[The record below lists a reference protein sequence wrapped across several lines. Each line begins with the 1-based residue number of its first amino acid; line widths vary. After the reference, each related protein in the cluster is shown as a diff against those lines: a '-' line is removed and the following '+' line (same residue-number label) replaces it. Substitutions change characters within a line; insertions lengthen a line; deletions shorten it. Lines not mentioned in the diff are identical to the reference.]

1 MTTLLMYTLLSVLG
15 PYAVAAPAPSA
26 ADLLTAIDQNLTFE
40 TRYTK
45 ATMTV
50 ETPRR
55 TRAYTLETWG
65 RGVDEAATSF
75 LAPPREAGTR
85 MLKKG
90 GEIWIWMPS
99 IEKVQKLSGH
109 MLRQGMMGSDISY
122 EDLLEF
128 ADWLSVYDAKV
139 TGQVPCG
146 DSACWAME
154 LNARTETVSYPR
166 RVIQVDLEK
175 MIPVRQELYA
185 LSGTLLKVWTMED
198 LKQFGTR
205 WYPMTM
211 RVEDKLQAGTRTT
224 LSFEDLQFTVELEE
238 EIFSR
243 RWLER

>member
-1 MTTLLMYTLLSVLG
+1 MFLLALICT
-15 PYAVAAPAPSA
+15 AAGSEPVPSA
-26 ADLLTAIDQNLTFE
+26 ADLLAAIDENLTFD

-55 TRAYTLETWG
+55 TRSYTLETWG

-122 EDLLEF
+122 EDMLEF
-128 ADWLSVYDAKV
+128 TDWLSVYDATV

-146 DSACWAME
+146 NSTCWAME
-154 LNARTETVSYPR
+154 LTAKTESISYPR
-166 RVIQVDLEK
+166 RVIQVHLEK
-175 MIPVRQELYA
+175 KIPVRQEPYA

-211 RVEDKLQAGTRTT
+211 RIEDKLQPGSRTT
-224 LSFEDLQFTVELEE
+224 LSFEDLRFTVELEE

>member
-1 MTTLLMYTLLSVLG
+1 MMFLAFIG
-15 PYAVAAPAPSA
+15 IAAGSTPTPTAE
-26 ADLLTAIDQNLTFE
+26 DLLAAIDQNLTFE
-40 TRYTK
+40 TRYTQ

-65 RGVDEAATSF
+65 RGADEAATSF

-122 EDLLEF
+122 EDMLEF
-128 ADWLSVYDAKV
+128 TDWLTVYDATV

-146 DSACWAME
+146 DSTCWAME
-154 LNARTETVSYPR
+154 LNAKTESVSYPR

-185 LSGTLLKVWTMED
+185 LSGTLLKVWTMEN

-211 RVEDKLQAGTRTT
+211 RIEDKLQAGSQTT

>member
-1 MTTLLMYTLLSVLG
+1 MTSFLAIFALSAL
-15 PYAVAAPAPSA
+15 AAPTPTAE
-26 ADLLTAIDQNLTFE
+26 DLLAAIDQNLTFE
-40 TRYTK
+40 TRYTR

-50 ETPRR
+50 ETSRR
-55 TRAYTLETWG
+55 TRSYTLETWG

-122 EDLLEF
+122 EDMLEF
-128 ADWLSVYDAKV
+128 TDWLSVYNAKV

-146 DSACWAME
+146 DSTCWAME
-154 LNARTETVSYPR
+154 LNAKTESVSYPR

-211 RVEDKLQAGTRTT
+211 RIEDKLQAGSRTT